1 MSLPFPARL
10 RAVLFDWDGTLVDSA
25 DLSFRCYVAVFTRFG
40 VPFDRDAYARTYS
53 PDWYSTYRLLGLEE
67 ACWPEADRLWREHYA
82 GTGAHLLA
90 GAQAALERLSAAGCL
105 LGIVSSGERERGD
118 REHRALGLGALFATL
133 VCGGDTERRKPD
145 PQPLQ
150 VALEHMGLAPEEAA
164 YVGDSPEDI
173 RMAHAAGVYAV
184 GIPGGF
190 PNQDALRRSAPEL
203 WAEDLAEAAER
214 LLASADGTAGAS
226 RS

>member
-25 DLSFRCYVAVFTRFG
+25 GLSFDCYVTVFTRFG
-40 VPFDRDAYARTYS
+40 VPFDRDDYARTYS
-53 PDWYSTYRLLGLEE
+53 PDWYSTYRLLGLDE

-82 GTGAHLLA
+82 GTGAHLLP
-90 GAQAALERLSAAGCL
+90 GAQAALERLAGAGL
-105 LGIVSSGERERGD
+105 ALGIVSSGERERVD
-118 REHRALGLGALFATL
+118 REHRTLGLGAFFETL
-133 VCGGDTERRKPD
+133 VCGGDTERRKPH
-145 PQPLQ
+145 PQPLEA
-150 VALEHMGLAPEEAA
+150 ALERMRTAPGEAV

-173 RMAHAAGVYAV
+173 QMAHAAGVYAV

-190 PNQDALRRSAPEL
+190 PNQDALRRSGPEL
-203 WAEDLAEAAER
+203 FARDIEDAAGR
-214 LLASADGTAGAS
+214 LLSAAGTKAAS

>member
-25 DLSFRCYVAVFTRFG
+25 DLSFRCYVTVFTRFG
-40 VPFDRDAYARTYS
+40 VAFDRDAYARTYS
-53 PDWYSTYRLLGLEE
+53 PDWYSTYRLLGLDE

-82 GTGAHLLA
+82 GTGAHLLP
-90 GAQAALERLSAAGCL
+90 GALASLERLAGAGL
-105 LGIVSSGERERGD
+105 ALGIVSSGERERVG
-118 REHRALGLGALFATL
+118 REHRALGLGDFFATL
-133 VCGGDTERRKPD
+133 VCGGDTERRKPH
-145 PQPLQ
+145 PEPLQ
-150 VALEHMGLAPEEAA
+150 VALERMRVAPAEAA

-173 RMAHAAGVYAV
+173 QMARATGVYAV

-203 WAEDLAEAAER
+203 WAEDLADAAER
-214 LLASADGTAGAS
+214 LLASAAGTAGAS

>member
-25 DLSFRCYVAVFTRFG
+25 DLSFRCYVAVFARFG

-53 PDWYSTYRLLGLEE
+53 PDWYSTYRRIGLDE
-67 ACWPEADRLWREHYA
+67 ACWPEADRLWREHYE
-82 GTGAHLLA
+82 GTGAHLLP
-90 GAQAALERLSAAGCL
+90 GAPAALERLVAAGL
-105 LGIVSSGERERGD
+105 ALGIVSSGERERVD
-118 REHRALGLGALFATL
+118 REHRALGLGAFFGTL
-133 VCGGDTERRKPD
+133 VCGGDTERRKPH
-145 PQPLQ
+145 PEPLQ
-150 VALEHMGLAPEEAA
+150 VALERMGTAPGEAV

-173 RMAHAAGVYAV
+173 QMARAAGVYAV

-203 WAEDLAEAAER
+203 WAEGLADAAER
-214 LLASADGTAGAS
+214 VLANAAGTKAAS